1 VTAKEQLR
9 RRVDG
14 LTEAQAFKALRVLE
28 GQAEGAGDRL
38 DALLDS
44 APPED
49 EPVSAE
55 EEAATAEALADLERG
70 DTVSHADLRRELLGR

>member
-1 VTAKEQLR
+1 MGRSLRAVTAKEEFR

-14 LTEAQAFKALRVLE
+14 LTEAQALEPLRALE
-28 GQAEGAGDRL
+28 GQAEGAGGRL

-49 EPVSAE
+49 EALLVRLPLAESA
-55 EEAATAEALADLERG
+55 G
-70 DTVSHADLRRELLGR
+70 

>member
-14 LTEAQAFKALRVLE
+14 LTEAQAFEALRMLE
-28 GQAEGAGDRL
+28 GQAEGAGARL

-49 EPVSAE
+49 EPVSADE
-55 EEAATAEALADLERG
+55 QAATAEALADLERG
-70 DTVSHADLRRELLGR
+70 DTISHAELRRELLGR